1 MEVEAAPVEVAEEPM
16 KLLILQSQGCTKV
29 KKLYKTVRN

>member
-16 KLLILQSQGCTKV
+16 KLLNFDTAVTGLHES
-29 KKLYKTVRN
+29 KKII